1 MSWRSV
7 ARSFLEIGASNAAES
22 EREGILV
29 ANVAAC
35 VIIVTTTSFALI
47 YALYGE
53 PSLTPLVYANLTLA
67 AAAALTPLFHRFGRV
82 ASGLW
87 EFGISAVILVWIASY
102 IGRDS
107 GVMLTLLGVTP
118 VAFAILG
125 FENIALV
132 TILSALSAVTIIV
145 AGLAFPQARPGVY
158 SPDSFLQLLYSSVI
172 VTVTLLCFATIY
184 YAFHLAREAQGR
196 LKRLMTS
203 IMPDEIVG
211 RLLKNER
218 ETIIDEVEHATVLL
232 TDIVQFV
239 SLSNG
244 LGPERTVSLLNE
256 LFSEF
261 DRLAAAV
268 GVEKIKTIGDAYL
281 AVAGMPA
288 GHAAPEKAAAEFGFG
303 AITAAREIGERY
315 GVVLMLRAGMAS
327 GSVTAGVLGRT
338 KYAYDVWGA
347 PVNLAARLEAI
358 GKPGCITTTAEIRQ
372 RLNEYFQFDCSGQE
386 DIKGFGSTEIWE
398 MQLPSP
404 NASGVGNVAHAEASL
419 FAIAAPFAKPETV
432 KTSFDKR

>member
-1 MSWRSV
+1 MIAFAYPKLS
-7 ARSFLEIGASNAAES
+7 AQLGASNAAEGD
-22 EREGILV
+22 REGILV

-35 VIIVTTTSFALI
+35 VIVVTTTTFALI

-53 PSLTPLVYANLTLA
+53 PSLIPLVYANLALA

-87 EFGISAVILVWIASY
+87 EFGICVVILVWIASY
-102 IGRDS
+102 VGRDS
-107 GVMLTLLGVTP
+107 GVLLTLLGVTP

-132 TILSALSAVTIIV
+132 TVLSAMATITVI
-145 AGLAFPQARPGVY
+145 AASIAFPEARSGVY
-158 SPDSFLQLLYSSVI
+158 DANGFLQLLYSSSI
-172 VTVTLLCFATIY
+172 VTLTLLCFATIY

-196 LKRLMTS
+196 LARLMAS
-203 IMPDEIVG
+203 IMPDEIVA
-211 RLLKNER
+211 RLLRNER
-218 ETIIDEVEHATVLL
+218 ETIIDEFEHATVVL

-239 SLSNG
+239 SLSNS

-256 LFSEF
+256 LFSAF
-261 DRLAAAV
+261 DRLAANV

-281 AVAGMPA
+281 AVAGVPRR
-288 GHAAPEKAAAEFGFG
+288 HPAPEKAAAAFGFG
-303 AITAAREIGERY
+303 AIAAAREIGERH
-315 GVVLMLRAGMAS
+315 GVVVTLRAGMAS

-358 GKPGCITTTAEIRQ
+358 GKPGRITTTAEVRQ
-372 RLNEYFQFDCSGQE
+372 RLSDHFQFVRCGPE
-386 DIKGFGSTEIWE
+386 DIKGFGPIEIWT
-398 MQLPSP
+398 MQSP
-404 NASGVGNVAHAEASL
+404 DRDTSEVESR
-419 FAIAAPFAKPETV
+419 APVET
-432 KTSFDKR
+432 

>member
-1 MSWRSV
+1 MSWTSAVRGL
-7 ARSFLEIGASNAAES
+7 LEVGASNAAEDD
-22 EREGILV
+22 REGILV

-35 VIIVTTTSFALI
+35 VIVVTTTGFALI
-47 YALYGE
+47 YALHGE
-53 PSLTPLVYANLTLA
+53 PSLVPLVYANLALA

-87 EFGISAVILVWIASY
+87 EFGICVVILVWIASY
-102 IGRDS
+102 VGRDS
-107 GVMLTLLGVTP
+107 GVLLTLLGATP

-125 FENIALV
+125 FQNVALV
-132 TILSALSAVTIIV
+132 AVLSATATITVI
-145 AGLAFPQARPGVY
+145 AASIAFPEARSGVY
-158 SPDSFLQLLYSSVI
+158 DASGFLQLIYSSSI
-172 VTVTLLCFATIY
+172 VTLTLMCFATIY

-196 LKRLMTS
+196 LARLMAS
-203 IMPDEIVG
+203 IMPDEIVA
-211 RLLKNER
+211 RLLRNER
-218 ETIIDEVEHATVLL
+218 ETIINEFEHATVVL

-239 SLSNG
+239 SLSNS

-281 AVAGMPA
+281 AVAGVPA
-288 GHAAPEKAAAEFGFG
+288 RHPAPEKAAAAFGFR
-303 AITAAREIGERY
+303 AIAAAREIGERY
-315 GVVLMLRAGMAS
+315 DVVLRLRAGMAS

-358 GKPGCITTTAEIRQ
+358 GKPGCITTTAEIRR
-372 RLNEYFQFDCSGQE
+372 RLNEHFQFECSGHE
-386 DIKGFGSTEIWE
+386 DIKGFGLTEIWT
-398 MQLPSP
+398 MQLPSAGT
-404 NASGVGNVAHAEASL
+404 NEVGNL
-419 FAIAAPFAKPETV
+419 AKA
-432 KTSFDKR
+432 DM

>member
-1 MSWRSV
+1 MELGAANV
-7 ARSFLEIGASNAAES
+7 AEGD
-22 EREGILV
+22 REGILV

-35 VIIVTTTSFALI
+35 VIVVTTTSFALI

-53 PSLTPLVYANLTLA
+53 PSLIPLVYANLALA
-67 AAAALTPLFHRFGRV
+67 GAAALTPLFHRFGRV

-87 EFGISAVILVWIASY
+87 EFGICMVILVWIASY
-102 IGRDS
+102 VGRDS
-107 GVMLTLLGVTP
+107 GVLLTLLGVTP

-132 TILSALSAVTIIV
+132 TVLSAIAAITVIAASI
-145 AGLAFPQARPGVY
+145 AFPEARSGVY
-158 SPDSFLQLLYSSVI
+158 DDNRFLQLLHSSSI
-172 VTVTLLCFATIY
+172 VTLTLMCFATIY

-196 LKRLMTS
+196 LARLMTS
-203 IMPDEIVG
+203 IMPDEIVA
-211 RLLKNER
+211 RLLRNER
-218 ETIIDEVEHATVLL
+218 ETIIDEFEHATVIL

-239 SLSNG
+239 ALSNN

-281 AVAGMPA
+281 AVAGVPA
-288 GHAAPEKAAAEFGFG
+288 RHPAPEKAAAAFGFG
-303 AITAAREIGERY
+303 AITATREVGERH
-315 GVVLMLRAGMAS
+315 GVDLVLRAGMAS

-358 GKPGCITTTAEIRQ
+358 GQPGCITTTAEIRQ
-372 RLNEYFQFDCSGQE
+372 RLSGHFRFDRSGDE
-386 DIKGFGSTEIWE
+386 DIKGFGPTEIWN
-398 MQLPSP
+398 MRLPSLESCEIGTL
-404 NASGVGNVAHAEASL
+404 AQTD
-419 FAIAAPFAKPETV
+419 I
-432 KTSFDKR
+432 